1 MTSVQWF
8 IARRY
13 FGSRTSV
20 GAVNILGMI
29 SMLGIVACTVA
40 LVVVLSAFNGLEQ
53 FSRQLYNAFDP
64 ELKVV
69 PAGGKYLTGADS
81 MSALL
86 GQIDQIK
93 AYSFVLEE
101 KAYLQ
106 KGDREVVAILKGV
119 DAHYF
124 EVNDLEAHLLY
135 GKASPGHHTAIVGLG
150 VAYHLGLSAGLEGE
164 YFQVFVPRAD
174 VRSLSRPER
183 AFSQSHLEAV
193 GIFTIQP
200 EVDEKY
206 CLTDITTLRELTRNE
221 DSYSAIEIQL
231 KNPAHIKSVKNKLRQ
246 LLSEHRV
253 YDRDEQQEA
262 FFKIMRAEKLVVYL
276 IFTFIALLAS
286 FGLMGSLRMLILE
299 KRHNI
304 HLLRA
309 LGLTTGQISG
319 IFRITGLLIVSAGV
333 VIGILLGIGIV
344 WLQDAFGLIQLGE
357 GYLIEAYPVE
367 LRPRQLLLISFTV
380 LAIGLSTTAAA
391 VAGLPKILQIA
402 GRVI

>member
-1 MTSVQWF
+1 
-8 IARRY
+8 
-13 FGSRTSV
+13 
-20 GAVNILGMI
+20 MI

-64 ELKVV
+64 ELKVI
-69 PAGGKYLTGADS
+69 PAGGKYRTGADS
-81 MSALL
+81 VSALL
-86 GQIDQIK
+86 QQISDIE

-124 EVNDLEAHLLY
+124 DVTDLEAHMLY
-135 GKASPGHHTAIVGLG
+135 GTAALRQGKALAGLG

-164 YFQVFVPRAD
+164 HFQVFVPRAD
-174 VRSLSRPER
+174 VRSLSRPDR
-183 AFSQSHLEAV
+183 AFSQTHLGAV

-206 CLTDITTLRELTRNE
+206 CITDIATLRELTNNT
-221 DSYSAIEIQL
+221 DSYSAIEIKL
-231 KNPAHIKSVKNKLRQ
+231 KKPGQIKAVKTRLQ
-246 LLSEHRV
+246 HLLTGHLV

-299 KRHNI
+299 KRQNI

-319 IFRITGLLIVSAGV
+319 IFRITGVLIVSSGV
-333 VIGILLGIGIV
+333 VIGMVLGVAIV
-344 WLQDAFGLIQLGE
+344 WLQDTFGLVQLGE

-367 LRPRQLLLISFTV
+367 LRAGQLLFIGLTV
-380 LAIGLSTTAAA
+380 LGIGYSTTAAA
-391 VAGLPKILQIA
+391 VAGLPKILKIA
-402 GRVI
+402 SRVY